1 MGAGPTNTALLE
13 TIKRFEEKLDRLD
26 QKIQAKLDNLDV
38 KIHSLERENVKN
50 DTVARDVQDHETR
63 IRQLEKLA
71 PAMKLVIWIAG
82 VLGVSVIG
90 LIWTLITGQASLLF
104 K

>member
-1 MGAGPTNTALLE
+1 MAGPTNTVLLE
-13 TIKRFEEKLDRLD
+13 TIERFEEKLDRLD

-90 LIWTLITGQASLLF
+90 LIWALITGQASLLF

>member
-1 MGAGPTNTALLE
+1 MAGPTNTVLLE
-13 TIKRFEEKLDRLD
+13 TIERFEEKLDRLD